1 VTWTQP
7 YHLLLK
13 WRIERLFRRRQGS
26 MTLPPVR
33 HNDGRHLSDLQAHL
47 TWIGHATFLL
57 RLGHR
62 FIAID
67 PVWRKRIY
75 YLRRLNDPGV
85 PLYSVPPVH
94 IVAVTHN
101 HYDHLDL
108 PTLRM
113 LDRCHGP
120 LFLAPRGNGAILR
133 RAGIRRIVEL
143 DWWECHRDEGL
154 EVTLVPTQHWS
165 QRGPFDKNRALWGGY
180 IFRSREGTAYH
191 AGDTAFE
198 PGIFREIADRYPDI
212 DWAMLPIGAYDP
224 EWFLSTQHMIPE
236 DAGRAFELLEARV
249 FVPMH
254 YGTFALTDE
263 PVGEPLERLTAWFHA
278 RRLPADRLWR
288 FDIGETRR
296 LRT

>member
-1 VTWTQP
+1 
-7 YHLLLK
+7 
-13 WRIERLFRRRQGS
+13 
-26 MTLPPVR
+26 
-33 HNDGRHLSDLQAHL
+33 
-47 TWIGHATFLL
+47 
-57 RLGHR
+57 
-62 FIAID
+62 
-67 PVWRKRIY
+67 
-75 YLRRLNDPGV
+75 
-85 PLYSVPPVH
+85 
-94 IVAVTHN
+94 
-101 HYDHLDL
+101 
-108 PTLRM
+108 
-113 LDRCHGP
+113 
-120 LFLAPRGNGAILR
+120 
-133 RAGIRRIVEL
+133 
-143 DWWECHRDEGL
+143 
-154 EVTLVPTQHWS
+154 
-165 QRGPFDKNRALWGGY
+165 LWGGY

-236 DAGRAFELLEARV
+236 DAGRAFELLGARA

-278 RRLPADRLWR
+278 RRLPTDRLWR